1 MKRRRQRNEPMNSW
15 EQIAR
20 EIKQKD
26 NYLLVGHSIP
36 DGDCVGSLIG
46 LYLGLL
52 SLGKKVQMLLQDPVP
67 SIYGYL
73 AGCDAIRSVR
83 ELQEPFDNVI
93 FLDCSDEERVGDQA
107 ANILAG
113 RKFAVNI
120 DHHLSNT
127 AFGNLNYVDGQS
139 SSTAELVYELLCH
152 LKVEITPDMAHALYI
167 GIVQDTGCFQ
177 HNSTTGSTFR
187 TAAALMDIGINL
199 DLVKLNLFE
208 SKSKAEV
215 QLLCLAL
222 QSINFSSNGK
232 IAWMVLNYE
241 AVKAIGAQDICPEGI
256 INHTLTV
263 KGVEVGLLFRE
274 ISPGLI
280 KVGFRS
286 KGEVDVA
293 AIAAE
298 FGGGG
303 HRRAAGAKREGTMEE
318 AERQVIMAVES
329 VVN

>member
-1 MKRRRQRNEPMNSW
+1 MNNW
-15 EQIAR
+15 GQIAR
-20 EIKQKD
+20 EIKKKD

-36 DGDCVGSLIG
+36 DGDCIGSLIG

-67 SIYGYL
+67 SIYEYL
-73 AGCDAIRSVR
+73 AASDAVRSVTG
-83 ELQEPFDNVI
+83 LQEPFVNVI
-93 FLDCSDEERVGDQA
+93 FLDCSDEERVGDNA
-107 ANILAG
+107 ISIVAD
-113 RKFAVNI
+113 RKFSINI
-120 DHHLSNT
+120 DHHLSNLL
-127 AFGNLNYVDGQS
+127 FGDLNYVDGKS
-139 SSTAELVYELLCH
+139 SSTAELVYELLCE
-152 LKVEITPDMAHALYI
+152 LKVEISPDMAHALYV

-187 TAAALMDIGINL
+187 TAAALMDIGIDL
-199 DLVKLNLFE
+199 DQVKLNLFE

-222 QSINFSSNGK
+222 QNISFSSNDK

-241 AVKAIGAQDICPEGI
+241 DVKAIGAQDICPEGI
-256 INHTLTV
+256 INYALTI

-274 ISPGLI
+274 ITPGFI
-280 KVGFRS
+280 KIGFRS

-293 AIAAE
+293 ALAAK

-303 HRRAAGAKREGTMEE
+303 HRRAAGAKQEGTM
-318 AERQVIMAVES
+318 AEVKHQIIMTVES
-329 VVN
+329 VVG